1 MFGRFGIY
9 LYLCGM
15 EKDCNINPNTDFGL
29 KKLFEQAEIARYS
42 ESERRQYYESQKEY
56 WDYYSTMSTS
66 YNKGH
71 AKGRAEGRAEG
82 LAEGEA
88 KGRAEGLA
96 EGRTE
101 ERMANARRMKELGL
115 DCSVISQ
122 VTGLA
127 VEEIETLEYNN
138 V

>member
-1 MFGRFGIY
+1 MLARFGFY
-9 LYLCGM
+9 SYLCGM
-15 EKDCNINPNTDFGL
+15 EKDCDINPNTDFGL

-82 LAEGEA
+82 HA
-88 KGRAEGLA
+88 KGLAEGLA
-96 EGRTE
+96 EGRAE
-101 ERMANARRMKELGL
+101 GFNEANRENARRMMADGMTVE
-115 DCSVISQ
+115 Q
-122 VTGLA
+122 VAKYTNLTI
-127 VEEIETLEYNN
+127 EEIESL
-138 V
+138 

>member
-82 LAEGEA
+82 LAEG
-88 KGRAEGLA
+88 LA
-96 EGRTE
+96 EGRSE
-101 ERMANARRMKELGL
+101 ERMANARRMKELGI
-115 DCSVISQ
+115 DRSVISQ
-122 VTGLA
+122 VTGLT
-127 VEEIETLEYNN
+127 VEEIETL
-138 V
+138 